1 MQVASQVI
9 WPPPPPVVA
18 AAGAAAAVL
27 NTYQPYI
34 PEKIF

>member
-9 WPPPPPVVA
+9 WPRPPPVVA

-27 NTYQPYI
+27 NTYQPHI

>member
-9 WPPPPPVVA
+9 WPRPPPVVA